1 MSTENNWKTV
11 NSKTVY
17 ENAWLELD
25 HREVINPSGNDGIY
39 GLVKFKNKAIGIL
52 PIDSDGKIYLVGQF
66 RYAIDEYSW
75 EIPEGGGAMEGDP
88 LDAAKRE
95 LKEETGLVAKSWTKL
110 ARIHT
115 SNSAT
120 DEEGLLYIAED
131 LTQMEAEPE
140 DTEVFQVRRI
150 HLSEAVEMV
159 MSSAI
164 TDSLSVCAILMAA
177 RLRGI

>member
-1 MSTENNWKTV
+1 MLTENNWKTL

-52 PIDSDGKIYLVGQF
+52 PIDEKGMIYLVGQF

-75 EIPEGGGAMEGDP
+75 EIPEGGGALHGDP

-95 LKEETGLVAKSWTKL
+95 LKEETGLVADSWTQL

-120 DEEGLLYIAED
+120 NEEGFLYIAEG

-140 DTEVFQVRRI
+140 DTEVLQVRRV
-150 HLSEAVEMV
+150 HLSEAVDMV
-159 MSSAI
+159 MSSRI
-164 TDSLSVCAILMAA
+164 TDSLSVCGILMAA
-177 RLRGI
+177 RLKGI